1 MVKYPPTAAEVQRE
15 LQFYLQENKNLQP
28 LLLFYKKLYA
38 RQRSFSKQPAVDIV
52 PQALTESL
60 RKKEP
65 LLSKVV
71 LPIPLS
77 ETVKQAE
84 AILTAAHKE
93 LLAGT
98 EHQFDELLML
108 LQSTLTAQNLEDIF
122 CQPGNLSLPMIQAYL
137 RKNPAAAQLTE
148 QHLAVMAQVIRAA
161 LQMYFVNFAR
171 QKAASFSF
179 ENWKEGICPVCGE
192 KPMLAMLRA
201 EDGSRVLECG
211 LCHTQWDVQRIFC
224 TSCGTTDQQHLS
236 FFYIPEQT
244 HRRVYVCH
252 QCKGY
257 LKTIV
262 LKELAREIIP
272 DLENLVTYYLD
283 QLAARE
289 GYGEAGK
296 QAVLN

>member
-28 LLLFYKKLYA
+28 LLFFYKKLYA

-77 ETVKQAE
+77 ETLKQAE

-108 LQSTLTAQNLEDIF
+108 LQSTLTAQNLEDI
-122 CQPGNLSLPMIQAYL
+122 LS
-137 RKNPAAAQLTE
+137 
-148 QHLAVMAQVIRAA
+148 
-161 LQMYFVNFAR
+161 AR
-171 QKAASFSF
+171 QFVTA
-179 ENWKEGICPVCGE
+179 N
-192 KPMLAMLRA
+192 
-201 EDGSRVLECG
+201 DTG
-211 LCHTQWDVQRIFC
+211 LPPQK
-224 TSCGTTDQQHLS
+224 SCCRTTDGAAPCRNGAGHSCCPANVLRQFCPANGS
-236 FFYIPEQT
+236 KFYF
-244 HRRVYVCH
+244 
-252 QCKGY
+252 
-257 LKTIV
+257 
-262 LKELAREIIP
+262 
-272 DLENLVTYYLD
+272 
-283 QLAARE
+283 
-289 GYGEAGK
+289 
-296 QAVLN
+296 